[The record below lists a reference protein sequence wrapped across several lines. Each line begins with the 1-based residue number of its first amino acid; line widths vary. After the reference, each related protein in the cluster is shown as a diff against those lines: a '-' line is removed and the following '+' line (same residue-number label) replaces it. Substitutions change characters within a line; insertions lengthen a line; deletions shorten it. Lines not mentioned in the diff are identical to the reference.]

1 MYPFTDGMC
10 TNWKF
15 GSSAYKFYFNVYPSK
30 SSYLN
35 DDESLVKNLNLK
47 DHYLVSEKKNHIFRA
62 DLTSNTSYYLCAVA
76 YDKDGNRGPI
86 FKKLFT
92 TKKTTDPIAE
102 ITSITY
108 DNYNYKWYA
117 YITMKNGAAKFY
129 CTYHHTSS
137 YSHRHFEAWK
147 VYHDIKVGNLYSTY
161 TSSPLSFILNEDDVW
176 MITVAVNYYGTLG
189 NCDVWKASRTKSSG
203 AKPVLK
209 KDNGLDNVDCMKIS
223 ELKNNKSAPIDE
235 GFYVKRP

>member
-1 MYPFTDGMC
+1 
-10 TNWKF
+10 
-15 GSSAYKFYFNVYPSK
+15 
-30 SSYLN
+30 
-35 DDESLVKNLNLK
+35 
-47 DHYLVSEKKNHIFRA
+47 
-62 DLTSNTSYYLCAVA
+62 
-76 YDKDGNRGPI
+76 
-86 FKKLFT
+86 
-92 TKKTTDPIAE
+92 
-102 ITSITY
+102 
-108 DNYNYKWYA
+108 
-117 YITMKNGAAKFY
+117 MKNGAAKFY